1 MKRDVLIVGGGAAG
15 MLCAI
20 AVKMQNPERRALIL
34 EKNDRVGKKL
44 LATGN
49 GRCNLG
55 NDNAAAANY
64 HSVAGDGASFV
75 MPALMKYPP
84 AANREFFEALGLLV
98 RSDEAGRQYPYTNQA
113 AAALDI
119 LRLRLAALAVEV
131 RADSQVVEIAKGS
144 DGRFAVETAD
154 GERYTAAKLVIAT
167 GGLASPQISN
177 SQGMADVLRQLGHES
192 SGCFPALTQVKTE
205 GKLPKALKGI
215 RIPCAV
221 TLYTAG
227 AAAQREEGELLFA
240 DYGISGI
247 PAFQLSRRVSEN
259 FARKSPQ
266 EQWVEIDA
274 LPQLAA
280 AEITDLL
287 LERRRT
293 FDTTLEDFLVGVVN
307 KKLGQQILKICGLAP
322 LSRSCGSLNDDEI
335 LLAAHI
341 LKHLRLNVSGA
352 TGWKNAQ
359 VTAGGLLTADFSAET
374 LESRLIPGL
383 FAIGEALD
391 IDGDCGGYNLTWAWS
406 SARLAAESLAK
417 D

>member
-1 MKRDVLIVGGGAAG
+1 MKSDVLIMGGGAAG
-15 MLCAI
+15 LLCAI
-20 AVKMQNPERRALIL
+20 AVKMNNPERQVLVL

-55 NDNAAAANY
+55 NDQALPQNY
-64 HSVAGDGASFV
+64 HSVAGDGAAFAAA
-75 MPALMKYPP
+75 ALRKYPP
-84 AANREFFEALGLLV
+84 ADNKRFFEQLGLLV
-98 RSDEAGRQYPYTNQA
+98 RSDEMGRQYPYTNQA
-113 AAALDI
+113 GSVLDI

-131 RADSQVVEIAKGS
+131 RTDSEVVQIRREQGGGFIL
-144 DGRFAVETAD
+144 ETVS
-154 GERYTAAKLVIAT
+154 GERHSAAKLVIAA
-167 GGLASPQISN
+167 GGLTSPQISN
-177 SQGMADVLRQLGHES
+177 AQGMADILRRLGHES
-192 SGCFPALTQVKTE
+192 SRSFPALTQVKTE

-259 FARKSPQ
+259 FACPNPQ
-266 EQWVEIDA
+266 EQWVEIDT

-280 AEITDLL
+280 ADIIDILK
-287 LERRRT
+287 ERSCT
-293 FDTTLEDFLVGVVN
+293 FDTALEDFLVGMVN
-307 KKLGQQILKICGLAP
+307 KKLGQQVLKMAGLAP
-322 LSRSCGSLNDDEI
+322 LSRSCGSLTADEI
-335 LLAAHI
+335 GRTAQI
-341 LKHLRLNVSGA
+341 LKHLRLNVSGT
-352 TGWKNAQ
+352 TGWRNAQ
-359 VTAGGLLTADFSAET
+359 VTAGGLLTEQFSAET
-374 LESRLIPGL
+374 LESKPVPGL

-406 SARLAAESLAK
+406 SARLAAESLAA